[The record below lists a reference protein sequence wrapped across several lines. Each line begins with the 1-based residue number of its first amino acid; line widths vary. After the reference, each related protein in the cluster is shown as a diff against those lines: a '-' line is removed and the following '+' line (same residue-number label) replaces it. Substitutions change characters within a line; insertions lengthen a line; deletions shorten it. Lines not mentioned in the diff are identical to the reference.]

1 MRWPR
6 AALSLALRHVGARP
20 GAGHPGTPRS
30 RAGHPTTARPR
41 RAAIVVTVVATT
53 LLLPALGA
61 LLRPGGGPADAPG
74 RVPGG
79 AQAQTL
85 DDLDEAE
92 ERVDELT
99 VERDAAIDRYET
111 TWATIEATRAE
122 LDDLARDTARLEE
135 EVADTVEALENRART
150 AFKRGALESLEVL
163 FDADGPQVAFER
175 VALLAALQR
184 RDQVAIEE
192 AAASRSALEQ
202 AQQLIGAREA
212 ELVVLQEELDAD
224 AQALQADLDEA
235 AGEAE
240 EIRSLVSRQRRIDR
254 GPQQGIYSCI
264 FDQGAFRFR
273 DTWGAPRSGGRR
285 HRGTDVFAA
294 YRAPVHAITSGVI
307 QRHSRSAL
315 GGLGLYLRGDDD
327 NVYYYAHLD
336 SIDPAASVG
345 ARLTAG
351 ELLGRNGSTGN
362 ASRSAP
368 HVHFELHPGGGS
380 AINPYPWL
388 AAACF

>member
-1 MRWPR
+1 MSRQRSVLPPHTPLPTTGR
-6 AALSLALRHVGARP
+6 SGLAVLAL
-20 GAGHPGTPRS
+20 
-30 RAGHPTTARPR
+30 
-41 RAAIVVTVVATT
+41 
-53 LLLPALGA
+53 LLGA
-61 LLRPGGGPADAPG
+61 SLL
-74 RVPGG
+74 VPEAGTLIRSAG
-79 AQAQTL
+79 LVEAHAQTL

-99 VERDAAIDRYET
+99 AERDAAIDRYEA
-111 TWATIEATRAE
+111 TWATIEMTREE
-122 LDDLARDTARLEE
+122 LAALERDTLQLES
-135 EVADTVEALENRART
+135 EVADTLQALENRART
-150 AFKRGALESLEVL
+150 AFKRGPLESLEVL
-163 FDADGPQVAFER
+163 FESDGPQVAFER
-175 VALLAALQR
+175 VALLDALQR

-192 AAASRSALEQ
+192 AAAAQVALQQ
-202 AQQLIGAREA
+202 AEALIGAREA
-212 ELVVLQEELDAD
+212 ELVSLQEDLDAD
-224 AQALQADLDEA
+224 AQALQDDLDRA
-235 AGEAE
+235 AGAAA

-254 GPQQGIYSCI
+254 GAQQGIYSCI

-294 YRAPVHAITSGVI
+294 YRAPVYAITSGTI

-315 GGLGLYLRGDDD
+315 GGIGLYLRGDDG

-336 SIDPAASVG
+336 SIDPSASVG
-345 ARLTAG
+345 VRVTAG
-351 ELLGRNGSTGN
+351 ELVGRNGSTGN
-362 ASRSAP
+362 AVRSAP